1 MKSKTK
7 PGATVFLGGAEL
19 MNYLVTTA
27 FQVSSLHNLA
37 QAQKKK
43 DKRFQRTQSEEE
55 CTAMTFMPWSV
66 GHHAVR
72 EQSSLDFFQQNLILC
87 SIENYHS

>member
-43 DKRFQRTQSEEE
+43 IKGSKEHRVKRN
-55 CTAMTFMPWSV
+55 A
-66 GHHAVR
+66 
-72 EQSSLDFFQQNLILC
+72 LL
-87 SIENYHS
+87 